1 MKQKLYS
8 LMLLLAVALTAHAKE
23 AQWCLV
29 VESAGGETI
38 AIGADLKPVIA
49 TTSDGYE
56 LRYGN
61 EVTSFA
67 WNELK
72 KLTIQQTEADIS
84 GTPVERIEA
93 DPEKPYYSLQPGE
106 VSIKGAEPGSMAQI
120 YSSNGLLKESV
131 RVEQDGSVNLS
142 TTGLPT
148 GIYIVKTKK
157 STFKIVKK

>member
-93 DPEKPYYSLQPGE
+93 DPEKPYYSFQPGE

-131 RVEQDGSVNLS
+131 RVEPDGSVNLS

-148 GIYIVKTKK
+148 GIYIVKTQK